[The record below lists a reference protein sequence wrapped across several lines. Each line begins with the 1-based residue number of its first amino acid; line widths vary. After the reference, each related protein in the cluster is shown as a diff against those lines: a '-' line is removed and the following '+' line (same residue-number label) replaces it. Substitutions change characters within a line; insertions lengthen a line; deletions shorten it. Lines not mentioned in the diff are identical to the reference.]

1 MLIGL
6 FLVWWVIVCVRGYDF
21 ATPQLVNSINRL
33 ELNFLKRNMIIRL
46 VAVGSVAITCF
57 MLFTASIF
65 IEGVNINYVF
75 NPIRL
80 AYNDLIHF
88 CLLFIALF
96 TFGVNSIYQKAL
108 TQLIYQK
115 ANPSLNTV
123 EKVKLFNFLF
133 NAGVMLF
140 ALCLDIQLIYRALSS
155 NIM

>member
-1 MLIGL
+1 M
-6 FLVWWVIVCVRGYDF
+6 VWWVIVCVRGYDF

-88 CLLFIALF
+88 CLLFIALL

>member
-1 MLIGL
+1 
-6 FLVWWVIVCVRGYDF
+6 
-21 ATPQLVNSINRL
+21 
-33 ELNFLKRNMIIRL
+33 
-46 VAVGSVAITCF
+46 

-88 CLLFIALF
+88 CLLFIALL